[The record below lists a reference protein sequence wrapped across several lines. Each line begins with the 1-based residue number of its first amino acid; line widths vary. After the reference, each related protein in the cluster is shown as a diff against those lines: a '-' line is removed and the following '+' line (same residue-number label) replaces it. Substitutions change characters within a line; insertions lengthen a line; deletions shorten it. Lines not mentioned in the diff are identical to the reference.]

1 MYTPT
6 KVNVC
11 IDQHDKLK
19 NAISDQKPIS
29 IKLNTQ
35 DDGREQQHTLL
46 LTGSQIAK
54 INRSKLIGKR
64 QVSIRFSKRQV
75 QANVHHQGGFLGMLT
90 GLAAK
95 ALPSFLSGLATGLV
109 YGAVKRA
116 VAGRGILSANGGNGL
131 YLHKSGHC
139 VKVEPVYLTH
149 HRRLPGLHGDDL
161 YLKRGSTI
169 QEGSGLTLRPNSPFK
184 NIPILNLLLYF
195 FL

>member
-54 INRSKLIGKR
+54 IN
-64 QVSIRFSKRQV
+64 
-75 QANVHHQGGFLGMLT
+75 
-90 GLAAK
+90 
-95 ALPSFLSGLATGLV
+95 
-109 YGAVKRA
+109 
-116 VAGRGILSANGGNGL
+116 
-131 YLHKSGHC
+131 
-139 VKVEPVYLTH
+139 
-149 HRRLPGLHGDDL
+149 
-161 YLKRGSTI
+161 
-169 QEGSGLTLRPNSPFK
+169 
-184 NIPILNLLLYF
+184 
-195 FL
+195 